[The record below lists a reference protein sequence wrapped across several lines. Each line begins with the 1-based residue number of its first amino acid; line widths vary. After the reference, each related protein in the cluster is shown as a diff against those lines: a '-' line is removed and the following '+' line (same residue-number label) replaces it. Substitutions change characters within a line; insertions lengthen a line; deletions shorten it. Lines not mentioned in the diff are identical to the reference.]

1 MGRCGDLFGRR
12 PRRCRADSRGLAL
25 ITQPRGQFDV
35 TPEQRA
41 IGALAAEVAARE
53 IAPHVAQWDRE
64 HVFPRELY
72 RKLTDAGIMGILV
85 PEEYGGAGAEYL
97 SYALAIEELARVDA
111 GTAVTVS
118 VHSMICSAICRLGT
132 PQQKEFWLP
141 QLASGDVLAGFAL
154 TESDAGSDAAA
165 LRATAKR
172 SNGGYVLDGRK
183 QWCSTGSYA
192 GVIMGMFRTGGAGAR
207 GVSAF
212 LIDAALPGIS
222 VERVTEKLGIH
233 TSNTCDVAFDGVEV
247 DSNALLG
254 EEGAGFANAMSAL
267 TAGRIGIAAQAIGI
281 LAACLDESVKFA
293 KERVAFGKP
302 IGAFEGISFKIAQMA
317 TDLDAAR
324 LLNYRA
330 AALADAGESFAL
342 AASKAKL
349 FASTAARKHAAEAL
363 QIHGGYGYTSEFPVE
378 RHYRDAKITEI
389 YEGTSE
395 IQQLIVARSLL
406 GRLD

>member
-1 MGRCGDLFGRR
+1 
-12 PRRCRADSRGLAL
+12 
-25 ITQPRGQFDV
+25 
-35 TPEQRA
+35 
-41 IGALAAEVAARE
+41 
-53 IAPHVAQWDRE
+53 
-64 HVFPRELY
+64 
-72 RKLTDAGIMGILV
+72 MGILV
-85 PEEYGGAGAEYL
+85 PEAYGGAGADYL

-118 VHSMICSAICRLGT
+118 VHSMICSAILRLGT
-132 PQQKEFWLP
+132 KEQKERWLP
-141 QLASGDVLAGFAL
+141 RLAAEDVIAGFAL

-165 LRATAKR
+165 LRATAQR
-172 SNGGYVLDGRK
+172 RNGGYVLDGRK
-183 QWCSTGSYA
+183 QWCTSGSYA
-192 GVIMGMFRTGGAGAR
+192 GVIMGMFRTGATGSR

-212 LIDAALPGIS
+212 LIEANLPGVT

-233 TSNTCDVAFDGVEV
+233 TSNTCDLAFDGVEIGT
-247 DSNALLG
+247 DALLG
-254 EEGAGFANAMSAL
+254 EEGSGFGNAMRAL

-293 KERVAFGKP
+293 KERLAFGKP

-317 TDLDAAR
+317 MDLDAAR

-330 AALADAGESFAL
+330 AALADAGGDFAI

-363 QIHGGYGYTSEFPVE
+363 QIHGGYGYTTEFPVE

-395 IQQLIVARSLL
+395 IQHVIIGRSLL

>member
-1 MGRCGDLFGRR
+1 LIAEE
-12 PRRCRADSRGLAL
+12 RA
-25 ITQPRGQFDV
+25 QFEL
-35 TPEQRA
+35 TGEQRA
-41 IGALAAEVAARE
+41 IGALAAEIAQRE
-53 IAPHVAQWDRE
+53 IAQHVAQWDRDGT
-64 HVFPRELY
+64 FPRELY

-85 PEEYGGAGAEYL
+85 PEEYGGAGADYL

-118 VHSMICSAICRLGT
+118 VHSMICSAIRTLGT
-132 PQQKEFWLP
+132 QQQKEHWLP
-141 QLASGDVLAGFAL
+141 QLASHDVIAGFAL

-172 SNGGYVLDGRK
+172 TPAGYVLDGRK

-192 GVIMGMFRTGGAGAR
+192 GVIMGMFRTGAPGAR

-212 LIDAALPGIS
+212 LIETNRTGITI
-222 VERVTEKLGIH
+222 ERVTEKLGIH
-233 TSNTCDVAFDGVEV
+233 TSNTCDLAFDGVEV
-247 DSNALLG
+247 GEDALLG
-254 EEGAGFANAMSAL
+254 EDGAGFGNAMTAL

-281 LAACLDESVKFA
+281 LGACLDESVKFA

-302 IGAFEGISFKIAQMA
+302 IGAFEGVSFKIAQMA
-317 TDLDAAR
+317 MDLDAAR

-330 AALADAGESFAL
+330 AALADAGANFSI

-395 IQQLIVARSLL
+395 IQQLIIARSLL

>member
-1 MGRCGDLFGRR
+1 MISS
-12 PRRCRADSRGLAL
+12 AVA
-25 ITQPRGQFDV
+25 QFELTD
-35 TPEQRA
+35 EQRA
-41 IGALAAEVAARE
+41 VGALAAEIAARE

-64 HVFPRELY
+64 HAFPRHLY
-72 RKLTDAGIMGILV
+72 RKLTDAGLMGILV
-85 PEEYGGAGAEYL
+85 PEAYGGAGADYV

-111 GTAVTVS
+111 GTAVTLS
-118 VHSMICSAICRLGT
+118 VHSMICSAIGKLGT
-132 PQQKEFWLP
+132 QEQQERWLP
-141 QLASGDVLAGFAL
+141 LLGTGDVIAGFAL

-165 LRATAKR
+165 IRATAKR
-172 SNGGYVLDGRK
+172 SSGGYALDGRK
-183 QWCSTGSYA
+183 QWCTSGSYA
-192 GVIMGMFRTGGAGAR
+192 GVIMGMFRTGGTGAR

-212 LIDAALPGIS
+212 LIESNLPGIS

-233 TSNTCDVAFDGVEV
+233 TSNTCDLAFDGVEV
-247 DSNALLG
+247 GEDARLG
-254 EEGAGFANAMSAL
+254 DEGAGFGNAMTAL

-281 LAACLDESVKFA
+281 LAACLDESVAFA

-302 IGAFEGISFKIAQMA
+302 IGAFEGVSFKIAQMA
-317 TDLDAAR
+317 MDLDAAR

-330 AALADAGESFAL
+330 AALADAGQSFAL

-349 FASTAARKHAAEAL
+349 FASSAARKHAAEAL
-363 QIHGGYGYTSEFPVE
+363 QIHGGYGYTSEFAVE

-395 IQQLIVARSLL
+395 IQQLIIARSLL